1 MRFAGRMYRA
11 GKFWLAEIP
20 ILDAMTQ
27 GYTRK
32 ETFEMVAD
40 LVETLADQDGF
51 SVTVHAGRNGTFEVG
66 SSDTRTMVSL
76 LLQRQRELSGL
87 SLAQVAN
94 RLGVSSKN
102 AYARYERGSS
112 VPTVEKLNE
121 LLHAVAPDRD
131 FVLTESQART

>member
-1 MRFAGRMYRA
+1 
-11 GKFWLAEIP
+11 
-20 ILDAMTQ
+20 
-27 GYTRK
+27 
-32 ETFEMVAD
+32 MVAD

-51 SVTVHAGRNGTFEVG
+51 SVTVHAGKNGTFEVS

-121 LLHAVAPDRD
+121 LLHAVAPGRD

>member
-1 MRFAGRMYRA
+1 MRFAGRMYRD

-20 ILDAMTQ
+20 ILDVMTQ

-32 ETFEMVAD
+32 DTFEMVAD

-51 SVTVHAGRNGTFEVG
+51 SVTVHAGKSGTFEVS

-76 LLQRQRELSGL
+76 LLQRHRELSGL
-87 SLAQVAN
+87 SLAQVAK

-121 LLHAVAPDRD
+121 LLHAVALDKD
-131 FVLTESQART
+131 FVLMESQAHT